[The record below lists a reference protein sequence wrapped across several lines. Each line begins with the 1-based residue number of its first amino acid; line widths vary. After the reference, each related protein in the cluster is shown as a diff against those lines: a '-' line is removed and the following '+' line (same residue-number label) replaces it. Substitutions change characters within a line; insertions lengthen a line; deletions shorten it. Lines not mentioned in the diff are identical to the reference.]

1 MTKPDLQ
8 IRRGGDGGRSQ
19 KEFFSTLRASV
30 WSKNKGG
37 AVPPGSTPGSA
48 TGVYWALRTDN
59 LS

>member
-8 IRRGGDGGRSQ
+8 IRRGGGGGRSQ
-19 KEFFSTLRASV
+19 KEFFRPFGLQFGLKIR
-30 WSKNKGG
+30 GG
-37 AVPPGSTPGSA
+37 PGSPGPSPGSV